1 MKRKCKQCHFPES
14 KLAGPHLP
22 YIRKLRRSRVSV
34 PEHTQTRSFNLRQ
47 GAASPSTA
55 SQQHVLPAASQ
66 MSCQTAHTDYSV
78 PIRWLQVKESPKFC
92 SKVCLFVFCSS
103 LSTNCVFIAH
113 HRIKGYCCLSCWGWI
128 SKDSAAAVYPTSPIN
143 PSCSLPDAPLLTA
156 PKAHN

>member
-22 YIRKLRRSRVSV
+22 YIRKLRRSRASV
-34 PEHTQTRSFNLRQ
+34 PEHTQTRSFNLRHGTAL

-66 MSCQTAHTDYSV
+66 MSCQTAHSV

-92 SKVCLFVFCSS
+92 SKVCSYFAQVCLQIVSS
-103 LSTNCVFIAH
+103 IAH
-113 HRIKGYCCLSCWGWI
+113 HQIKGYCCLSCWGWI
-128 SKDSAAAVYPTSPIN
+128 LKDSAAAVHPTNPIN
-143 PSCSLPDAPLLTA
+143 PSCSIPDAPLLTA

>member
-55 SQQHVLPAASQ
+55 SQQHVLPATSQ
-66 MSCQTAHTDYSV
+66 MSCQTAHSV

-92 SKVCLFVFCSS
+92 SKVCSYFAQVCLQIVSS
-103 LSTNCVFIAH
+103 VAH
-113 HRIKGYCCLSCWGWI
+113 HQIKGYCCLSCWGLI
-128 SKDSAAAVYPTSPIN
+128 LKDSAAAVPPTSPIN
-143 PSCSLPDAPLLTA
+143 PSCSIPDAPLLTT
-156 PKAHN
+156 PKAYN